1 VNGLRGYVVVGTV
14 LGLAACGTAYGTAPD
29 EVPIGA
35 TDAAAEALPPDEASG
50 DASSDVIE
58 EEIIADPCAGKNLE
72 SDPENCGSCK
82 RACGGG
88 MTCIGGEC
96 KTDSCG
102 ADAGSTSV
110 RGCDVGGVLT
120 CVDTQT
126 NQSHCGAC
134 GRACNFACTG
144 GDCDRLVF
152 VTSQTFTGALGGLGG
167 ADQKCQTAAQAAM
180 KKGTFKAWLSDATK
194 GPSTTFVKNPRKYLS
209 TSGAVVANSWTD
221 LTDGTLLSGISV
233 TELGGGAAGDRAW
246 SATSIGGAPAPFAI
260 HCTNWTTEGNSG
272 DTGRA
277 GNTDSLWTDDN
288 KAPCGTT
295 RRLYCFEQ

>member
-1 VNGLRGYVVVGTV
+1 MLV
-14 LGLAACGTAYGTAPD
+14 LAACGTAYGTAPD

-35 TDAAAEALPPDEASG
+35 TDAAAEALPPE

-58 EEIIADPCAGKNLE
+58 EEIIADPCAGKNLA
-72 SDPENCGSCK
+72 SDPQNCGTCK
-82 RACGGG
+82 KACGDG
-88 MTCIGGEC
+88 MTCVGGEC

-102 ADAGSTSV
+102 FDAAPGATPV

-134 GRACNFACTG
+134 GRACNFACTA

-152 VTSQTFTGALGGLGG
+152 VSSQAFKGALGGLAG

-209 TSGAVVANSWTD
+209 TSGAVIANNWTD
-221 LTDGTLLSGISV
+221 LTDGSLQSPLSLSEVGTS
-233 TELGGGAAGDRAW
+233 LSDRAW
-246 SATSIGGAPAPFAI
+246 SATDIAGAPEAGSVS
-260 HCTNWTTEGNSG
+260 CTNWTSENNSG
-272 DTGRA
+272 DTGRI
-277 GNTDSLWTDDN
+277 GMTDATWTNDT
-288 KAPCGTT
+288 KSPCGTD